1 MVMLD
6 VRNWDEE
13 AYRESI
19 LDDRESHCRTVFRSA
34 FAPSLNPNLN
44 LNPDIIVTASSHG
57 LVASYSLSSAISHL
71 ENTSTNPTPQL
82 VLQAQPSW
90 ALQAHQ
96 GPAYDVKFYGHA
108 PDSLLLSCGD
118 DGQVRGWKWK
128 ELEESETP
136 IREQGLHVNPV
147 VQFMNPQHRGP
158 WSAMSPVPE
167 NNAIAVDAKR
177 GSVFV
182 AAGDSCAYCWDVRAL
197 IFQKSRGLLL
207 FSMYGYDSDY
217 YNDVWDSQETSK
229 VKMVYKGHSD
239 YLHSVVARKSSNQ
252 VRFFIFDAKCPTA
265 ILHSYSLVLDV
276 FFDCQSGKCIQV
288 IDPARD
294 NSLREVSSV
303 SCIALDAS
311 ESWLACG
318 SGHNLFVWNLLASA
332 QISKISAPTSCQ
344 DIAFDDN
351 NILLVGASPILSR
364 MDMNG
369 KILSQIKCAPES
381 AFSVSLHQPGV
392 SSVILLHFSPL
403 L

>member
-1 MVMLD
+1 MLMD
-6 VRNWDEE
+6 VRNWDED

-19 LDDRESHCRTVFRSA
+19 LNDRESHCRTVFRSI
-34 FAPSLNPNLN
+34 FAPSLNPNT
-44 LNPDIIVTASSHG
+44 NPDIIVTASSDG
-57 LVASYSLSSAISHL
+57 TVASYSLSSAISHL
-71 ENTSTNPTPQL
+71 EKSCTNPTPRQ
-82 VLQAQPSW
+82 VLEAEPRW
-90 ALQAHQ
+90 FLQAHQ
-96 GPAYDVKFYGHA
+96 GPAYDVKFYGEG

-136 IREQGLHVNPV
+136 IHEQGLHVNSV

-167 NNAIAVDAKR
+167 NNAIAVDSKR

-182 AAGDSCAYCWDVRAL
+182 AAGDSCAYCWDV
-197 IFQKSRGLLL
+197 
-207 FSMYGYDSDY
+207 
-217 YNDVWDSQETSK
+217 ETSK

-239 YLHSVVARKSSNQ
+239 YLHCIFARRSSNQ
-252 VRFFIFDAKCPTA
+252 IITGSEDGTA
-265 ILHSYSLVLDV
+265 RIW
-276 FFDCQSGKCIQV
+276 DCGSGKCIQV
-288 IDPARD
+288 IHPARD
-294 NSLREVSSV
+294 NSLKEVSSV

-332 QISKISAPTSCQ
+332 QISRISAPTSCQ
-344 DIAFDDN
+344 DIVFDDN

-364 MDMNG
+364 MDMSG

-381 AFSVSLHQPGV
+381 AFSVSLHQPGIV
-392 SSVILLHFSPL
+392 AVAGYGGLVDVISQFGSHLCTFHCT
-403 L
+403 